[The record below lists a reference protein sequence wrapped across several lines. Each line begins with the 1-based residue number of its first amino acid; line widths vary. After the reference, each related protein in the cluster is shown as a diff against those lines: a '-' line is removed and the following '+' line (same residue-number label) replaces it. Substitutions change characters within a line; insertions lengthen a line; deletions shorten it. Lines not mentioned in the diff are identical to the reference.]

1 MPLVK
6 MPNFFLIFYKP
17 RLFWLSLILLWQ
29 NKIVVTHELTNELT
43 KLALVLWAPFENWNF
58 MSSFS
63 GLIVNNYDL
72 MELQTQFLV
81 NES

>member
-17 RLFWLSLILLWQ
+17 RLFWPLLILLWQ
-29 NKIVVTHELTNELT
+29 NKIVVTHELTNEFT

-58 MSSFS
+58 
-63 GLIVNNYDL
+63 IVNNYDL